1 MDSYRMAIDDS
12 GITYQPEKADEIEI
26 IKKEMLQMPEII
38 ESLKP
43 NPRISQAMN
52 IDESGTRLQLK
63 EPGRRAG
70 HSRKIK

>member
-1 MDSYRMAIDDS
+1 
-12 GITYQPEKADEIEI
+12 
-26 IKKEMLQMPEII
+26 MLQMPEII

-52 IDESGTRLQLK
+52 IDESGTRLQLN